1 MHISYDQLK
10 KAEVDKDYAEKL
22 KTKVL
27 NASLKYLKG
36 FMWEEI
42 LEQVQNDQIA
52 GIEEIEFPHS
62 GETTLSSTLGLSCT
76 TCIR

>member
-36 FMWEEI
+36 FRWEEI
-42 LEQVQNDQIA
+42 LDQVQENLIA
-52 GIEEIEFPHS
+52 GIEEIEFTHS
-62 GETTLSSTLGLSCT
+62 GETILSSTIEYYS
-76 TCIR
+76 RSKND

>member
-52 GIEEIEFPHS
+52 GITIK
-62 GETTLSSTLGLSCT
+62 
-76 TCIR
+76 